1 MRVLQSMAIFSFVA
15 GATMLLF
22 GVLTAG
28 GKEKAAEGPV
38 HEFDLIQSIATP
50 TAPAEGEATA
60 TPEIAATATATPFD
74 GHVTRLKIPRFKV
87 DSVVEEIGLKENNEL
102 DVPHNPH
109 NSGWYTP
116 YSRPGWDGN
125 AVFSAHVDYWP
136 DIRGPFYNLK
146 NAEAGDEI
154 VIQMENGEEY
164 RYRVFRKKRYDVS
177 TIPMGDLIWP
187 KDRPDG
193 KQWVTLITCGG
204 DFVSATPGG
213 PGEYLHRDVVVAER
227 IQ

>member
-22 GVLTAG
+22 GVLNAG
-28 GKEKAAEGPV
+28 GSEKPKEGPV
-38 HEFDLIQSIATP
+38 HEFDLVSALT
-50 TAPAEGEATA
+50 E
-60 TPEIAATATATPFD
+60 TPEAAVATVTEVPPEPTPAPFD
-74 GHVTRLKIPRFKV
+74 GKVTRLKIPRFKV
-87 DSVVEEIGLKENNEL
+87 DSLVEEIGLKANNEL

-116 YSRPGWDGN
+116 YSKPGFDGN

-146 NAEAGDEI
+146 SAEPDDEI

-164 RYRVFRKKRYDVS
+164 HYRVIRKKRYDVA

-187 KDRPDG
+187 KDRPAG

>member
-28 GKEKAAEGPV
+28 GSGKHEEKPV
-38 HEFDLIQSIATP
+38 QEFDLVA
-50 TAPAEGEATA
+50 AAETA
-60 TPEIAATATATPFD
+60 TPAPPTSTAEVPPSPTPTPFD
-74 GHVTRLKIPRFKV
+74 GKVARLRIPRFKV
-87 DSVVEEIGLKENNEL
+87 DSAVEEIGLKPNNEL
-102 DVPHNPH
+102 DVPHDPH

-146 NAEAGDEI
+146 NTEAGDEI

-164 RYRVFRKKRYDVS
+164 RYKVVRKKRYDVS

-187 KDRPDG
+187 QDRPAG
-193 KQWVTLITCGG
+193 RQWVTLITCGG

-227 IQ
+227 VP